1 MSAQPS
7 KKCEWCGNDTTTR
20 CSVCRELLICSKA
33 CMKAIWP
40 EHKRTCRKKAAT
52 AVDVLTEELSKVELD
67 HERSLWLV
75 IPEPEHKTIAKYMDV
90 VSLCR
95 TDSAMTGVE
104 ERKAWQKA
112 LKGLES
118 VAMNKWPRYSTTDR
132 FAGLRWG
139 VRKRIKLQG
148 FKIEKV
154 VRENGT
160 IVRREDHFGVICA
173 LGYGDIAILMVK
185 SESIGLN
192 SEGRLGGTPTYWAAY
207 HGLVEMVRALVTVG
221 ADINKADNNGVTP
234 LRTARRQ
241 GYTEVAGFLE
251 SAGATA

>member
-1 MSAQPS
+1 
-7 KKCEWCGNDTTTR
+7 
-20 CSVCRELLICSKA
+20 
-33 CMKAIWP
+33 
-40 EHKRTCRKKAAT
+40 
-52 AVDVLTEELSKVELD
+52 
-67 HERSLWLV
+67 
-75 IPEPEHKTIAKYMDV
+75 
-90 VSLCR
+90 
-95 TDSAMTGVE
+95 
-104 ERKAWQKA
+104 
-112 LKGLES
+112 
-118 VAMNKWPRYSTTDR
+118 MNKWPRYSTADK

-148 FKIEKV
+148 FKIENV
-154 VRENGT
+154 MDANGI
-160 IVRREDHFGVICA
+160 IVPRREHFDVICE
-173 LGYGDIAILMVK
+173 LGYADNAILMVK

-192 SEGRLGGTPTYWAAY
+192 SERRLGGTPTYWAAY

>member
-1 MSAQPS
+1 
-7 KKCEWCGNDTTTR
+7 
-20 CSVCRELLICSKA
+20 
-33 CMKAIWP
+33 MKAIWP

-67 HERSLWLV
+67 HEKSLWLV

-160 IVRREDHFGVICA
+160 IVRREDHFRVICA
-173 LGYGDIAILMVK
+173 LGYADIAILMVK

-192 SEGRLGGTPTYWAAY
+192 SEGHDGDTPTYWAARY
-207 HGLVEMVRALVTVG
+207 GLVEVVRVLVTAG
-221 ADINKADNNGVTP
+221 ADINKASDNGATP
-234 LRTARRQ
+234 LFKASHQGHLPVVQHLVRAGADINKAANDGSTALRTARTFGRM
-241 GYTEVAGFLE
+241 EVASFLE
-251 SAGATA
+251 GAGATA

>member
-1 MSAQPS
+1 MQGASEAQRLAREVALAELGGKQPFWTGLDDFPQQIIAG
-7 KKCEWCGNDTTTR
+7 CMDMVTR
-20 CSVCRELLICSKA
+20 R
-33 CMKAIWP
+33 
-40 EHKRTCRKKAAT
+40 
-52 AVDVLTEELSKVELD
+52 
-67 HERSLWLV
+67 
-75 IPEPEHKTIAKYMDV
+75 
-90 VSLCR
+90 R

-132 FAGLRWG
+132 FSGLRWG

-173 LGYGDIAILMVK
+173 LGYADIAILMVK

-207 HGLVEMVRALVTVG
+207 HGLVEVVRALVTVG

-241 GYTEVAGFLE
+241 GHTEVAGFLE